1 MKSGNKRERFLNE
14 DEVRRL
20 YDAVLT
26 SENPMLKYIVP
37 MLLLTG
43 ARKREVLDARWED
56 FDVDNRLW
64 RIPFTK
70 TGKPRTVPMS
80 DGVMSVLETVP
91 RVAGSAYVFP
101 NPDTGKPYVTIHN
114 AWDTVRKRAGLR
126 EVRMHDLRH
135 SFASILINSGRS
147 LYEVQHLLGHTQVK
161 TTERYA
167 HLQQDTLMRA
177 ANVVPNLLG
186 SLLPQLRPVV
196 MIGG

>member
-1 MKSGNKRERFLNE
+1 
-14 DEVRRL
+14 
-20 YDAVLT
+20 
-26 SENPMLKYIVP
+26 
-37 MLLLTG
+37 MLLMTG

-56 FDVDNRLW
+56 FDYEIRQW
-64 RIPFTK
+64 KIPFTK
-70 TGKPRTVPMS
+70 GGKPRYVPMS
-80 DGVMSVLETVP
+80 DGVLGILEAVP
-91 RVAGSAYVFP
+91 RVEGSSYVFP
-101 NPDTGKPYVTIHN
+101 NPGTGKPYVAIHF
-114 AWDTVRKRAGLR
+114 AWDTVRKRAGL
-126 EVRMHDLRH
+126 EDVRMHDLRH